1 MQISKQN
8 TALGKRAAP
17 EDIATQ
23 PKAKIQKLA
32 QPTVS
37 TECLFLN
44 KLAQELRDHI
54 YDYVAM
60 TETKIGAHVTFK
72 GDSDVKVHAHSRQGL
87 SHTCRQIRQ
96 EYSLRLERRIRDLV
110 VEFRDAEESTATP
123 RKPIRD
129 PGPRKMSFRERM
141 RLLWFGY
148 IEPPVPSLDH
158 SAKSHTLKVAERQVT
173 RGVYIQEDVAY
184 TMRIPFGGIYDSML
198 LPFPGVIHSD
208 LRLSTLTVTFATS
221 PPRTYN
227 TEYDLDAS
235 RDEAAL
241 WTAKN
246 RYHTLVEAVS
256 TLLRSSQGE
265 GWDDWHE
272 LFWRFQILFPRREGE
287 KGNMLKGRTDKD
299 HWWKTL
305 DGRFM
310 YRDDE

>member
-1 MQISKQN
+1 MQTYHTKPIM
-8 TALGKRAAP
+8 GKRAAP

-23 PKAKIQKLA
+23 PMAMVQKLA
-32 QPTVS
+32 QSTTG
-37 TECLFLN
+37 TECPFLD

-60 TETKIGAHVTFK
+60 SETKIGAHVTFK
-72 GDSDVKVHAHSRQGL
+72 GDSDVEVHAHARKGL
-87 SHTCRQIRQ
+87 GNTCRQIRQ
-96 EYSLRLERRIRDLV
+96 EYSLRLERRIKDLV
-110 VEFRDAEESTATP
+110 VEFRDAEESTTTP

-141 RLLWFGY
+141 RLLWYGY
-148 IEPPVPSLDH
+148 IEPPAPALDH
-158 SAKSHTLKVAERQVT
+158 SARSHTLKVAERQVT
-173 RGVYIQEDVAY
+173 RGLYIQEDVAY

-198 LPFPGVIHSD
+198 LAFPGVIHSD

-221 PPRTYN
+221 LPRTYN
-227 TEYDLDAS
+227 TEYPLDAS

-246 RYHTLVEAVS
+246 RYHTLVEAAS

-299 HWWKTL
+299 QWWKTL